1 MMLTI
6 GRTKGLQADE
16 THWMYPAGNGTY
28 TASPFHKP
36 FFEIADTD
44 FTDQYFLRHRDDQV
58 EGQAAVEPQV
68 CIPDRFPGNKET
80 GFIAFLLFQCP

>member
-28 TASPFHKP
+28 TG
-36 FFEIADTD
+36 
-44 FTDQYFLRHRDDQV
+44 FTLS
-58 EGQAAVEPQV
+58 
-68 CIPDRFPGNKET
+68 
-80 GFIAFLLFQCP
+80 